1 MKRIVALLLLCLGW
15 QLGCVDIRPP
25 GGRVDESSCH
35 APPVVLADYLK
46 TQEVAGL
53 QSVRIWPNR
62 FGPGLCLETRH
73 YRILTTLSDPFFLS
87 RLPNF
92 VEAAHRSYNEQLP
105 VAVSPETRSTL
116 YLFATRAQWEA
127 FTRRFAGR
135 QARLFLKIQ
144 EGAYCLNGRCVVYD
158 IGPERTLSAIG
169 HEGWHQ
175 FTSRHFKNRLP
186 SWLDEGIAMQFEN
199 PATLDGQLSFDPC
212 DNHFRLH
219 SLERV
224 VKNRHHLP
232 LVDLL
237 TVSPGEVMA
246 LDSDDSVT
254 AFYSQSYALVRF
266 LQEADNG
273 RYLARYRAMLDGGL
287 LGTWPLSKKCR
298 RIAADRNR
306 ARTVRWNSQVG
317 RQIFTHY
324 VHPDPQGLES
334 EYFDFCDRIIA
345 GQQ

>member
-1 MKRIVALLLLCLGW
+1 V
-15 QLGCVDIRPP
+15 Q
-25 GGRVDESSCH
+25 
-35 APPVVLADYLK
+35 
-46 TQEVAGL
+46 
-53 QSVRIWPNR
+53 IWPNR

-105 VAVSPETRSTL
+105 VAVSSDTRSTL
-116 YLFATRAQWEA
+116 YLFATRAQWED
-127 FTRRFAGR
+127 FTKRFAGR

-144 EGAYCLNGRCVVYD
+144 EGAYCLKGSCVVYD
-158 IGPERTLSAIG
+158 IGPQRTLSAIG

-175 FTSRHFKNRLP
+175 FTSRHFKYRLP

-199 PATLDGQLSFDPC
+199 PATLDGRVRFDAC
-212 DNHFRLH
+212 DNPYRLH

-224 VKNRHHLP
+224 VKKRHHMP
-232 LVDLL
+232 LMDLL
-237 TVSPGEVMA
+237 KVSPGEVMA
-246 LDSDDSVT
+246 LNRDDSVS

-266 LQEADNG
+266 LQEAGNG
-273 RYLARYRAMLDGGL
+273 QYLARYRAMLDGGL
-287 LGTWPLSKKCR
+287 LGTWPLDKKCR

-306 ARTVRWNSQVG
+306 VRTVQWNSKVG

-324 VHPDPQGLES
+324 VHPDPQRLES
-334 EYFDFCDRIIA
+334 QYFDFCERIIA
-345 GQQ
+345 GQ

>member
-1 MKRIVALLLLCLGW
+1 MKRIIAPLLLCLGW
-15 QLGCVDIRPP
+15 QLGCADIRPP
-25 GGRVDESSCH
+25 GRRVDESSCH
-35 APPVVLADYLK
+35 RPPVALADYLR
-46 TQEVAGL
+46 TQEVADL
-53 QSVRIWPNR
+53 QSVQIWPNR
-62 FGPGLCLETRH
+62 FGPGLRLETRH

-92 VEAAHRSYNEQLP
+92 VEAVHRSYNEQLP

-116 YLFATRAQWEA
+116 YLFATRSQWEA

-175 FTSRHFKNRLP
+175 FTSRHFKYRLP

-199 PATLDGQLSFDPC
+199 PATLDGQLSFHPC

>member
-1 MKRIVALLLLCLGW
+1 MKRIIPLVWFVVGW
-15 QLGCVDIRPP
+15 QLGCADSLPS
-25 GGRVDESSCH
+25 GRKVRESSPCS
-35 APPVVLADYLK
+35 PPVALADYLR
-46 TQEVAGL
+46 TQDVAGL
-53 QSVRIWPNR
+53 QSVQMWPNR
-62 FGPGLCLETRH
+62 FGPGLCLNTRH
-73 YRILTTLSDPFFLS
+73 YRILTTVADPFFLS
-87 RLPNF
+87 KLPGF
-92 VEAAHRSYNEQLP
+92 VEAAHRSYNKQLP

-116 YLFATRAQWEA
+116 YLFATRSQWEV

-135 QARLFLKIQ
+135 QASLFLKIQ
-144 EGAYCLNGRCVVYD
+144 EGAYCLNGSCVVYD
-158 IGPERTLSAIG
+158 IGPERTLAAIG

-175 FTSRHFKNRLP
+175 FTSRHFKYRLP

-199 PATLDGQLSFDPC
+199 PTTLDGQLSFDSC
-212 DNHFRLH
+212 DNHYRLH

-224 VKNRHHLP
+224 VKNRHHMP

-246 LDSDDSVT
+246 LDNDASVT

-273 RYLARYRAMLDGGL
+273 RYLTRYRAMLDDGL

-317 RQIFTHY
+317 KQIFTHY
-324 VHPDPQGLES
+324 VHPDPQGLEA
-334 EYFDFCDRIIA
+334 EYFDFCERIVV
-345 GQQ
+345 GLQ